1 MASADLCEVFTSFQG
16 EGIFAGKKQVFVR
29 FSGCNLNCNYCDTI
43 YAKDYKGDA
52 LFESDPFSNFFIKER
67 NPTPPFR
74 LKDYIDLYFKL
85 DPSIDSVSLTG
96 GEPLLYSEFI
106 KFFLENYKENRVFH
120 LETNGTLPENLSEI
134 IDLVDFISM
143 DIKVNFFDSEKF
155 IEIQRRFLEV
165 SVKRDVQIKIVVYS
179 GIELEKFEK
188 AVNLVADINKNIPLI
203 LQPDSNSKVDIK
215 SISNLY
221 KIAKTQLKDIRV
233 LPQIHKFLEI
243 K

>member
-1 MASADLCEVFTSFQG
+1 MASADLCEVFASFQG

-43 YAKDYKGDA
+43 YAKGYKGDA
-52 LFESDPFSNFFIKER
+52 LFESAPFSNFFIKER

-74 LKDYIDLYFKL
+74 LKDYLNLYFKL

-96 GEPLLYSEFI
+96 GEPLLHSEFI
-106 KFFLENYKENRVFH
+106 KFFLENYKENKIFH
-120 LETNGTLPENLSEI
+120 LETNGTLPENLCEV
-134 IDLVDFISM
+134 IDLIDFISM

-155 IEIQRRFLEV
+155 VEIQKKFLEI
-165 SVKRDVQIKIVVYS
+165 SVKKDVQVKIVVYND
-179 GIELEKFEK
+179 IEPEMFEK
-188 AVNLVADINKNIPLI
+188 AVNLVAEINKNIPLI

-243 K
+243 R